1 MKPSS
6 SPSRGMTLTQKILA
20 AHAIGLPARSPAEG
34 PARPYVQTGDVLRI
48 AVDWTIASEL
58 AWNGMDKTYQ
68 ALGRPRL
75 PRPDRFFL
83 AVDHTVDPTTLL
95 RDTRTQRLVQL
106 SRDFAQKGRI
116 RHFYDSNQT
125 ILHTKFYRDLV
136 LPGQVVIGADSHTSS
151 HGGMGAFAIGLGGAD
166 VTAAAVLGE
175 SWIEVPEAISVE
187 YSGSLPFAMS
197 GKEVILKTLGTL
209 RRNTVALE
217 RSVEYRGPAVRS
229 FSTDMRFTI
238 ANMTAEFG
246 GLNGI
251 FEPDGMVAAWLASRS
266 EQTEAELAEA
276 RYFRADD
283 DAAYVARYSIDLSQ
297 LEPLLAKPFSP
308 DNVVPVSEHLGMP
321 VHGVF
326 IGACTTTEEELVL
339 GGLLLEAALAAGET
353 LRKPEGRRLVVPG
366 DLAIQGR
373 LYAAGLWRAYEQCG
387 FRIDP
392 PGCSMCLGVASQRAE
407 KGETWL
413 SSQNRNY
420 PNRMGEGS
428 LAYLASAATVAAT
441 ALGMEVRD
449 PRPLLARIEPQRL
462 AKILGRD
469 PGRTPEV
476 AFQLSE
482 PSSAQPAS
490 LGAESLA
497 APLGSQATAATASAD
512 PAPAASRQQTVQ
524 GRVQRFGDHVDTDAI
539 IPGQFCHLTDLAEIG
554 SHCFEFV
561 RPGFPARVAAGAHI
575 VVAEDGWGS
584 GSSREHAVW
593 ALVGCGVRAV
603 IAKSYAFIHKRNL
616 VNEALP
622 FLVVTD
628 PAFYAACQED
638 DALSIHLASGEIV
651 HEKTGQRFQAQ
662 APSQLITAL
671 TTAGGLVPAV
681 RHHGRNV
688 FSALTTR

>member
-1 MKPSS
+1 MKASAAGRTP
-6 SPSRGMTLTQKILA
+6 MTLTQKILA
-20 AHAIGLPARSPAEG
+20 AHAIGLR
-34 PARPYVQTGDVLRI
+34 RPYVQEGDMLRI
-48 AVDWTIASEL
+48 RVDWTIASEL

-68 ALGRPRL
+68 ALGRPGL
-75 PRPDRFFL
+75 SRPDRFFL

-95 RDTRTQRLVQL
+95 RDPRTQKLVQL
-106 SRDFAQKGRI
+106 SKNFAQEGRI

-151 HGGMGAFAIGLGGAD
+151 HGGLGAFAIGLGGAD

-175 SWIEVPEAISVE
+175 SWIEVPEAIFVE
-187 YSGSLPFAMS
+187 YTGELPPGMS

-209 RRNTVALE
+209 GRNTVALE
-217 RSVEYRGPAVRS
+217 RSVEYGGSAARR

-251 FEPDGMVAAWLASRS
+251 FEPDGIVAAWLAGRS
-266 EQTEAELAEA
+266 EQTAAELSEA
-276 RYFRADD
+276 RYFRADE
-283 DAAYVARYSIDLSQ
+283 DAPFLARYRIDLSQ
-297 LEPLLAKPFSP
+297 LEPLLAKPVSP
-308 DNVVPVSEHLGMP
+308 DNVAPVREHLGMP

-353 LRKPEGRRLVVPG
+353 IRKPEARRLVVPG
-366 DLAIQGR
+366 DLSIQGR

-449 PRPLLARIEPQRL
+449 PRPLLARIDPARL
-462 AKILGRD
+462 AKILGGE
-469 PGRTPEV
+469 PGRIPEV
-476 AFQLSE
+476 AFTPSE
-482 PSSAQPAS
+482 PTLLSVASPSAANAGPTPAR
-490 LGAESLA
+490 
-497 APLGSQATAATASAD
+497 ATAGAGDSD
-512 PAPAASRQQTVQ
+512 RRVV

-539 IPGQFCHLTDLAEIG
+539 IPGQFCHLTDLSELG
-554 SHCFEFV
+554 SHSFEFV
-561 RPGFPARVAAGAHI
+561 RPGFPARVAAGQNVI
-575 VVAEDGWGS
+575 VAGEGWGS
-584 GSSREHAVW
+584 GSSREQAVW
-593 ALVGCGVRAV
+593 ALRGAGVRVV

-616 VNEALP
+616 VNEALS
-622 FLVVTD
+622 FLLVSD
-628 PAFYAACQED
+628 PAFYTACQED
-638 DALSIHLASGEIV
+638 DTLEVDVGSGRIRHVASGAEY
-651 HEKTGQRFQAQ
+651 QAQ
-662 APSQLITAL
+662 APSPLITAL
-671 TTAGGLVPAV
+671 TAEGGLVPAI
-681 RHHGRNV
+681 RHHGQAV
-688 FSALTTR
+688 FAALTQP